1 MTKQQTV
8 SSPLG
13 MAPVIFPKPPSRDEE
28 EGGQRSIHVL
38 ESLRRHRALVAA
50 ILMFFFAC
58 SAYLLWRRRNP
69 VFEATSRI
77 YVSPAS
83 PKALSDAAPQIGPY
97 DSYVEEQIKTV
108 TRYDVLLDA
117 LNKLPASSWSTW
129 GPTAPRAVAALQK
142 MLAITRLGE
151 SFDVEI
157 SLDGPE
163 PHQVTD
169 MVNTI
174 TKTYI
179 DKAQHEEFFERDQRL
194 ATLQDEEST
203 LQKELAD
210 KQTQEQQL
218 LRDLGVGSVKSD
230 ESSPYNDALAKLHS
244 DLTEAQEQLDAS
256 RSNLASLQ
264 SGGANAP
271 GMQAAAQ
278 DLVAADQALNALKT
292 SLSTQRG
299 TLVQQMSGL
308 TPSNPVYKQDE
319 EQLKSID
326 AQISKTSADLQKKE
340 AGHLTDKA
348 NADIRQKAMV
358 VSGLK
363 LQLMQQTA
371 QATGSAGKFQQAQQ
385 VQADTENLQKA
396 LAAID
401 ERMRQLAVDS
411 GAPGSI
417 HLLSPAM
424 LPTGPNKN
432 KTVLLA
438 VILLFF
444 SVGASVGSA
453 VALDYFDPHVYG
465 AEDVK
470 QVMGFPPLGMLLDH
484 DHFSAEVSQQYLL
497 RLAAALHHVV
507 RASGARTFLFTA
519 TEPESG
525 TTTLVEKVARQLR
538 SLNMRTLTIAA
549 TNVDGKITYVST
561 TPTPDDGRENNR
573 SGGGGMRAG
582 NGGGPTLNEKLTR
595 HQGGPLALNVHVGE
609 PSNTMFSGSFVAQ
622 ILNEHQNDYDVVLI
636 DGGPIL
642 ISADAE
648 YLARIADGTVIV
660 TQSGRTTRNQLR
672 RSASLL
678 EKLHVPGVAVVLN
691 RITPERADAALR
703 QDIQDFQQALRK
715 QRGTGLLRQAPRRIP
730 PQERPVD
737 AKQKKTGT
745 VASDAANG
753 TGKEPELK
761 EVSAT

>member
-1 MTKQQTV
+1 MKQQTV
-8 SSPLG
+8 SSQLD

-28 EGGQRSIHVL
+28 EGAQRSIHVF
-38 ESLRRHRALVAA
+38 ESLRRHRNLVTT
-50 ILMFFFAC
+50 ILLIFLFL
-58 SAYLLWRRRNP
+58 SAFLLWRRRNP
-69 VFEATSRI
+69 IYEATSRI
-77 YVSPAS
+77 YVSPAA
-83 PKALSDAAPQIGPY
+83 PKALTDAAPQIGPY

-108 TRYDVLLDA
+108 TRYDVLLEA
-117 LNKLPASSWSTW
+117 IRKMPAGSTAYW
-129 GPTAPRAVAALQK
+129 GPTEAKALGALQK
-142 MLAITRLGE
+142 TLTIVRLGE

-163 PHQVTD
+163 PHLVTD

-174 TKTYI
+174 TNTYI
-179 DKAQHEEFFERDQRL
+179 EKERHEEFFARDQQL
-194 ATLQDEEST
+194 ATLRDEVDH
-203 LQKELAD
+203 LQKELAS
-210 KQTQEQQL
+210 KQTEEQAL
-218 LRDLGVGSVKSD
+218 LRDLGVGSVQSN
-230 ESSPYNDALAKLHS
+230 ESSPYNLALAKLHA
-244 DLTEAQEQLDAS
+244 DLTEAQEQYNAA
-256 RSNLASLQ
+256 RSSLASLQ
-264 SGGANAP
+264 GGGASAP

-278 DLVAADQALNALKT
+278 DLVTSDQALNALKT
-292 SLSTQRG
+292 SLTTQRG

-319 EQLKSID
+319 EQVKSID
-326 AQISKTSADLQKKE
+326 AQISKNAAELLKE
-340 AGHLTDKA
+340 KANHLTDKA

-358 VSGLK
+358 VSGLER
-363 LQLMQQTA
+363 QLLQQTQ

-385 VQADTENLQKA
+385 VQADTENLQKE
-396 LAAID
+396 LAALQ

-424 LPTGPNKN
+424 VPTGPNKN
-432 KTVLLA
+432 KTVILA
-438 VILLFF
+438 VILLLF
-444 SVGASVGSA
+444 SAGASVGSA
-453 VALDYFDPHVYG
+453 VALDYFDPHIYG
-465 AEDVK
+465 ADDVK

-497 RLAAALHHVV
+497 RLAAAVHHAV

-561 TPTPDDGRENNR
+561 TPSAEMPKDGSRDGAEGSR
-573 SGGGGMRAG
+573 QGSGPM
-582 NGGGPTLNEKLTR
+582 GPSLSDKLVR
-595 HQGGPLALNVHVGE
+595 QQPGPLALNVHVGE

-703 QDIQDFQQALRK
+703 QDIQDFQQQLKK
-715 QRGTGLLRQAPRRIP
+715 QRGTGLVRQTPRRIP

-737 AKQKKTGT
+737 AQQTQPKPPIND
-745 VASDAANG
+745 VD
-753 TGKEPELK
+753 KEPELK
-761 EVSAT
+761 TASAG

>member
-1 MTKQQTV
+1 MTKQSV
-8 SSPLG
+8 SSQLD

-38 ESLRRHRALVAA
+38 ESLRRHRNLVTT
-50 ILMFFFAC
+50 ILLVLLGI

-77 YVSPAS
+77 YVSPSA
-83 PKALSDAAPQIGPY
+83 PKALTDAAPQIGPY
-97 DSYVEEQIKTV
+97 DSYMEEQIKTV
-108 TRYDVLLDA
+108 TRYDVLLAA
-117 LNKLPASSWSTW
+117 LDKLPASTWAYW
-129 GPTAPRAVAALQK
+129 GPTKPRAVGALQK
-142 MLAITRLGE
+142 MLTIGRLGE

-163 PHQVTD
+163 PNMVTD

-174 TKTYI
+174 TQTYI
-179 DKAQHEEFFERDQRL
+179 DKERHSEFFTRDQQVATLRDEEAHLQKDL
-194 ATLQDEEST
+194 AT
-203 LQKELAD
+203 
-210 KQTQEQQL
+210 KQTQEQGL

-230 ESSPYNDALAKLHS
+230 ESSPYNDALAKLQS
-244 DLTEAQEQLDAS
+244 DLTEAKEQLNAA
-256 RSNLASLQ
+256 RSGLASLQ

-278 DLVAADQALNALKT
+278 DVVTADPALNALKT
-292 SLSTQRG
+292 SLTTQRG
-299 TLVQQMSGL
+299 TLVQQMAGL
-308 TPSNPVYKQDE
+308 TPSNPIYKQDE

-326 AQISKTSADLQKKE
+326 AQIGRMTTDMQKK
-340 AGHLTDKA
+340 AASHLTDKA

-358 VSGLK
+358 VTGLER
-363 LQLMQQTA
+363 QLLQQT
-371 QATGSAGKFQQAQQ
+371 QLATGSAGKFQQAQQ
-385 VQADTENLQKA
+385 IESDTENLQKE

-401 ERMRQLAVDS
+401 ERIRELAVDS

-424 LPTGPNKN
+424 VPTGPNKN
-432 KTVLLA
+432 KTVILA
-438 VILLFF
+438 FILLFM

-497 RLAAALHHVV
+497 RLAAAVHHAV

-561 TPTPDDGRENNR
+561 TPPGENAKDSSRDTGSRDGQ
-573 SGGGGMRAG
+573 SGAPA
-582 NGGGPTLNEKLTR
+582 GPTLNDKLTR
-595 HQGGPLALNVHVGE
+595 QQPGPLALNVHVGE

-660 TQSGRTTRNQLR
+660 TQSGRTTRTQLR

-703 QDIQDFQQALRK
+703 QDIHDFQQQLKK
-715 QRGTGLLRQAPRRIP
+715 QRGTGLIRQAPRRIS
-730 PQERPVD
+730 PQDRPSEAQQAQ
-737 AKQKKTGT
+737 AKP
-745 VASDAANG
+745 AANEAE
-753 TGKEPELK
+753 KEPELK
-761 EVSAT
+761 TASAS

>member
-8 SSPLG
+8 SSQLD

-28 EGGQRSIHVL
+28 EGAQRSIHVL
-38 ESLRRHRALVAA
+38 ESLRRHRKMVATVLLVFLS
-50 ILMFFFAC
+50 ISTF
-58 SAYLLWRRRNP
+58 LLWRRRHP
-69 VFEATSRI
+69 IFEATSRI

-83 PKALSDAAPQIGPY
+83 PKALTDAAPQIGPY

-108 TRYDVLLDA
+108 TRYDVLEEA
-117 LNKLPASSWSTW
+117 LQKLPAATWAYW
-129 GPTAPRAVAALQK
+129 GPTAPRAIAALQK
-142 MLAITRLGE
+142 TLSIVRLGE

-174 TKTYI
+174 TQTYI
-179 DKAQHEEFFERDQRL
+179 EKTRHEQFFERDQQL
-194 ATLQDEEST
+194 AILRDEESN
-203 LQKELAD
+203 LQKELAS
-210 KQTQEQQL
+210 KQNQEQVL
-218 LRDLGVGSVKSD
+218 LRDLGVGSVRST
-230 ESSPYNDALAKLHS
+230 EGSPYNDSLAKLHA
-244 DLTEAQEQLDAS
+244 DLTAAQEQLSAA
-256 RSNLASLQ
+256 RSSLASLQ
-264 SGGANAP
+264 GGGVSAP

-278 DLVAADQALNALKT
+278 DVAAVDPALTALKT
-292 SLSTQRG
+292 SLTTQRG
-299 TLVQQMSGL
+299 ILVQQMASL
-308 TPSNPVYKQDE
+308 TPANPIYKQDD

-326 AQISKTSADLQKKE
+326 GQIARMSADLQKK
-340 AGHLTDKA
+340 AANHLTDKA
-348 NADIRQKAMV
+348 NADIRQKALV
-358 VSGLK
+358 VEGLQR
-363 LQLMQQTA
+363 QLLQQTQ
-371 QATGSAGKFQQAQQ
+371 QATGSAGRFQEAQQ
-385 VQADTENLQKA
+385 VQEDTENLQKG

-417 HLLSPAM
+417 HLLSPGM
-424 LPTGPNKN
+424 VPTAPNRN
-432 KTVLLA
+432 KTVILA
-438 VILLFF
+438 AILLLL

-453 VALDYFDPHVYG
+453 VAFDYFDPHVYG

-484 DHFSAEVSQQYLL
+484 DHFSVEVSQQYLL
-497 RLAAALHHVV
+497 RLAAAVHHAV

-561 TPTPDDGRENNR
+561 ATQAEPGKDGNRE
-573 SGGGGMRAG
+573 SGGRDSQGTVPAG
-582 NGGGPTLNEKLTR
+582 STLNDKLVR
-595 HQGGPLALNVHVGE
+595 QQPGPLALNVHVGE

-703 QDIQDFQQALRK
+703 QDIQDFQQQLKK
-715 QRGTGLLRQAPRRIP
+715 QRGTGLIRQAPRRIS
-730 PQERPVD
+730 PQDRGAETPQ
-737 AKQKKTGT
+737 AQEK
-745 VASDAANG
+745 SAAGNVE
-753 TGKEPELK
+753 KEPELK
-761 EVSAT
+761 TASAS

>member
-1 MTKQQTV
+1 MKQQTV
-8 SSPLG
+8 SSQLD
-13 MAPVIFPKPPSRDEE
+13 MAPVIFPKPPARDED
-28 EGGQRSIHVL
+28 EGGQRSVHVL
-38 ESLRRHRALVAA
+38 ESLRRHQKMVGTILLVFLA
-50 ILMFFFAC
+50 M
-58 SAYLLWRRRNP
+58 SAFVIWRRRHP
-69 VFEATSRI
+69 LFEATSRI

-83 PKALSDAAPQIGPY
+83 PKALTDAAPQIGSY

-108 TRYDVLLDA
+108 TRYDVLQEA
-117 LNKLPASSWSTW
+117 LQKLPRGTWAYW
-129 GPTAPRAVAALQK
+129 GPTEPRAIAVLQK
-142 MLAITRLGE
+142 MLTITRLGQ

-174 TKTYI
+174 TQTYI
-179 DKAQHEEFFERDQRL
+179 EKTRHEQFFERDQQL
-194 ATLQDEEST
+194 AILRDEENS
-203 LQKELAD
+203 LQKELAT
-210 KQTQEQQL
+210 KQTQEQAL
-218 LRDLGVGSVKSD
+218 LRDLGVGSVKST
-230 ESSPYNDALAKLHS
+230 ESSPYNDSLAKLHA
-244 DLTEAQEQLDAS
+244 DLTVAQEQLSAA
-256 RSNLASLQ
+256 RSSLASLQ
-264 SGGANAP
+264 GGGASAP

-278 DLVAADQALNALKT
+278 DVAATDPALTALKT
-292 SLSTQRG
+292 SLTTQRG
-299 TLVQQMSGL
+299 ILVQQMSSL
-308 TPSNPVYKQDE
+308 TPANPIYKQDE
-319 EQLKSID
+319 EQVKSID
-326 AQISKTSADLQKKE
+326 AQIARMATNLQKT
-340 AGHLTDKA
+340 AANHLTDKA

-358 VSGLK
+358 VEGLQR
-363 LQLMQQTA
+363 QLLQQTQ

-385 VQADTENLQKA
+385 VQSDTENLQKE

-417 HLLSPAM
+417 HLLSPGM
-424 LPTGPNKN
+424 VPTAPNRN
-432 KTVLLA
+432 KTVILA
-438 VILLFF
+438 AILILF
-444 SVGASVGSA
+444 SAGASVGSA

-484 DHFSAEVSQQYLL
+484 DHYSVEVSQQYLL
-497 RLAAALHHVV
+497 RLAAAVHHAV

-561 TPTPDDGRENNR
+561 ATQAESGKDGNREAGVRDNQ
-573 SGGGGMRAG
+573 SGAPGAS
-582 NGGGPTLNEKLTR
+582 TLNDKLVR
-595 HQGGPLALNVHVGE
+595 QQPGPLALNVHVGE

-660 TQSGRTTRNQLR
+660 TQSGRTTRSQLR

-691 RITPERADAALR
+691 RITPDRADAALR
-703 QDIQDFQQALRK
+703 QDIQDFQQQLKK
-715 QRGTGLLRQAPRRIP
+715 QRGTGLIRQTPRRIS
-730 PQERPVD
+730 PQDRPAEAQQATD
-737 AKQKKTGT
+737 KSAT
-745 VASDAANG
+745 AE
-753 TGKEPELK
+753 KEPELK
-761 EVSAT
+761 TASAS